1 MSSTS
6 NLYRHYTDARFIFIF
21 YILVCV
27 VYKCVE
33 SYMEP
38 PFEEMRRFRFL
49 SSSFSSPSAVSFY
62 WFVRHDRAA
71 AQCVHDSL
79 LSIVAFPLIR
89 FFFSSLPSI
98 GVVRVAWRRRHTHY
112 LWAAPAIDQVE
123 AINTSAELV
132 SLLVERA
139 VLNLSL
145 WGEPVTLDTPITK
158 SIVGVERDVVG
169 DQWGN
174 VSLSVDLR

>member
-1 MSSTS
+1 MW
-6 NLYRHYTDARFIFIF
+6 
-21 YILVCV
+21 
-27 VYKCVE
+27 
-33 SYMEP
+33 
-38 PFEEMRRFRFL
+38 
-49 SSSFSSPSAVSFY
+49 AV
-62 WFVRHDRAA
+62 
-71 AQCVHDSL
+71 
-79 LSIVAFPLIR
+79 
-89 FFFSSLPSI
+89 
-98 GVVRVAWRRRHTHY
+98 
-112 LWAAPAIDQVE
+112 PAIDQVE

-169 DQWGN
+169 GQWGN